1 MAIIIRP
8 DLEFT
13 DLLKNNLR
21 SRYNDRKKD
30 RIGLA
35 PIHVS
40 DILPSS
46 CIRKQY
52 YSRVY
57 PDEDSI
63 TDESIHHFVRGESS
77 EFAITQLAKIGV
89 AQTELQMDDIVAHPD
104 IMDNTDGKKI
114 IIELK
119 DTVAGKRLDINDYTF
134 RSYLRQLL
142 YYLIMTGI
150 EKGIISI
157 RYNIRELRLIRK
169 DETGEYFF
177 RPNNAKLPGVE
188 SWSVNLPRDDITREI
203 LRNEM
208 VLRKKILV
216 NALDNHDVAILP
228 RLIEP
233 LKSSKCPNC
242 PFYRRCYDDMEN
254 ERARHIAQQ
263 IDIFDIRGTVD
274 FRPFSS
280 N

>member
-119 DTVAGKRLDINDYTF
+119 DTVSGKRLDINDYTF

-142 YYLIMTGI
+142 YYLVMTGI

-216 NALDNHDVAILP
+216 NALENHDVAILP

-254 ERARHIAQQ
+254 ERARDIAQQ

-274 FRPFSS
+274 FRPF
-280 N
+280 

>member
-89 AQTELQMDDIVAHPD
+89 AQTELQMDDIIAHPD

-119 DTVAGKRLDINDYTF
+119 DTVTGKRLDINDYTF

-142 YYLIMTGI
+142 YYLIMTDI

-177 RPNNAKLPGVE
+177 RPNNAKLPAVE
-188 SWSVNLPRDDITREI
+188 SWSVNLPKDDITREI

-216 NALDNHDVAILP
+216 NALDNHDVTILP

-254 ERARHIAQQ
+254 ERARDIAQQ

-274 FRPFSS
+274 FRPF
-280 N
+280 

>member
-254 ERARHIAQQ
+254 ERARDIAQQ

-274 FRPFSS
+274 FRPF
-280 N
+280 

>member
-21 SRYNDRKKD
+21 SRYNDRKKE

-77 EFAITQLAKIGV
+77 EFAITRLAKIGV
-89 AQTELQMDDIVAHPD
+89 AQAELQMDDIIAHPD

-188 SWSVNLPRDDITREI
+188 SWLVNLPTDDITREI

-208 VLRKKILV
+208 VLRKNILV

-228 RLIEP
+228 RLTEP

-254 ERARHIAQQ
+254 ERARDIAQQ
-263 IDIFDIRGTVD
+263 TDIFDIRGTVD
-274 FRPFSS
+274 FRPF
-280 N
+280 

>member
-1 MAIIIRP
+1 MPIVIRP
-8 DLEFT
+8 DSEFT

-21 SRYNDRKKD
+21 ARYDERKKE
-30 RIGLA
+30 RTGLA

-57 PDEDSI
+57 PDEAPI
-63 TDESIHHFVRGESS
+63 TDESIHHFVRGEAS
-77 EFAITQLAKIGV
+77 EFVITKLAKIGV
-89 AQTELQMDDIVAHPD
+89 AQAELQMDEIVAHPD
-104 IMDNTDGKKI
+104 IMDRTNDKTV

-142 YYLIMTGI
+142 YYLIMTDI
-150 EKGIISI
+150 ERGIISI
-157 RYNIRELRLIRK
+157 RYNIRELKLIKR
-169 DETGEYFF
+169 DETGEYYF
-177 RPNNAKLPGVE
+177 RPNAAKSPGIE
-188 SWSVNLPRDDITREI
+188 SWSVYLPKEDITREI

-208 VLRKKILV
+208 VLRKNILE
-216 NALDNHDVAILP
+216 NALENQDVAVLP
-228 RLIEP
+228 RLTEP

-242 PFYRRCYDDMEN
+242 PFYQRCYDELEN
-254 ERARHIAQQ
+254 ENALDIAQQ
-263 IDIFDIRGTVD
+263 IDILDIRGTVD
-274 FRPFSS
+274 FRPFK
-280 N
+280 

>member
-1 MAIIIRP
+1 MPIIIRP
-8 DLEFT
+8 DSEFT

-21 SRYNDRKKD
+21 SRYEEKKKD
-30 RIGLA
+30 RMGLA

-52 YSRVY
+52 YSRIY
-57 PDEDSI
+57 PHEDPIS
-63 TDESIHHFVRGESS
+63 DESIHHFVRGESS
-77 EFAITQLAKIGV
+77 EFAITQLAKTGV
-89 AQTELQMDDIVAHPD
+89 AQAELQMDDIVAHPD
-104 IMDNTDGKKI
+104 IMDNTSQKV

-142 YYLIMTGI
+142 YYLIMTGN

-157 RYNIRELRLIRK
+157 RYNIRELRLIKK

-177 RPNNAKLPGVE
+177 RPNNAKVAGVE
-188 SWSVNLPRDDITREI
+188 SWSVNLPKDDIAREI

-208 VLRKKILV
+208 VLRKNMLM
-216 NALDNHDVAILP
+216 NALENHDVTILP
-228 RLIEP
+228 RLTEP

-242 PFYRRCYDDMEN
+242 PFYRRCYDEMEN
-254 ERARHIAQQ
+254 EKALDIARQT
-263 IDIFDIRGTVD
+263 DILDIRGTVD
-274 FRPFSS
+274 FRPF
-280 N
+280 

>member
-216 NALDNHDVAILP
+216 NALENHDVAILP

-254 ERARHIAQQ
+254 ERARDIAQQ

-274 FRPFSS
+274 FRPF
-280 N
+280 

>member
-13 DLLKNNLR
+13 DQLKNNLR

-57 PDEDSI
+57 PDQDSI

-77 EFAITQLAKIGV
+77 EFVITQLAKIGV
-89 AQTELQMDDIVAHPD
+89 AQAELQMDDIIAHPD

-142 YYLIMTGI
+142 YYLVMTGI

-169 DETGEYFF
+169 DDTGEYFF
-177 RPNNAKLPGVE
+177 RPNNAKLPRVE
-188 SWSVNLPRDDITREI
+188 SWLVNLPKDDITREI

-208 VLRKKILV
+208 VLRKNILV
-216 NALDNHDVAILP
+216 NALANHDVAILP

-254 ERARHIAQQ
+254 ERARDIAQQ
-263 IDIFDIRGTVD
+263 TDIFDIRGTID
-274 FRPFSS
+274 FRPF
-280 N
+280 

>member
-1 MAIIIRP
+1 MTIIIRP

-89 AQTELQMDDIVAHPD
+89 AQAELQMDDIIAHPD

-216 NALDNHDVAILP
+216 NALDNHDVTILP

-254 ERARHIAQQ
+254 ERARDIAQQ
-263 IDIFDIRGTVD
+263 TDIFDIRGTVD
-274 FRPFSS
+274 FRPF
-280 N
+280 

>member
-1 MAIIIRP
+1 MPIIIRP
-8 DLEFT
+8 DSEFT

-21 SRYNDRKKD
+21 SRYEEKKKD
-30 RIGLA
+30 RMGLA

-52 YSRVY
+52 YSRIY
-57 PDEDSI
+57 PHEDPIS
-63 TDESIHHFVRGESS
+63 DESIHHFVRGESS

-89 AQTELQMDDIVAHPD
+89 AQAELQMDDIVAHPD
-104 IMDNTDGKKI
+104 IMDNTSQKV

-150 EKGIISI
+150 ENGIISI
-157 RYNIRELRLIRK
+157 RYNIREMRLIKK

-177 RPNNAKLPGVE
+177 RPTHAKDPGIE
-188 SWSVNLPRDDITREI
+188 SWSVNLPKDDITREI

-208 VLRKKILV
+208 VLRKNMLV
-216 NALDNHDVAILP
+216 NALENHDVTILP
-228 RLIEP
+228 RLTEP
-233 LKSSKCPNC
+233 LKSSKCPKC
-242 PFYRRCYDDMEN
+242 PFYDRCYNDIEN
-254 ERARHIAQQ
+254 EKALDIAQQ
-263 IDIFDIRGTVD
+263 TDLFDIRGVVD
-274 FRPFSS
+274 FKPF
-280 N
+280 

>member
-30 RIGLA
+30 RIDLA

-46 CIRKQY
+46 CLRKQY

-104 IMDNTDGKKI
+104 IMDNTDEKKI

-188 SWSVNLPRDDITREI
+188 SWSVNFPRDDITREI

-254 ERARHIAQQ
+254 ERARDIAQQ
-263 IDIFDIRGTVD
+263 TDIFDIRGTVD
-274 FRPFSS
+274 FRPF
-280 N
+280 

>member
-89 AQTELQMDDIVAHPD
+89 AQTELQMDDIIAHPD
-104 IMDNTDGKKI
+104 IMDNTDEKKI

-188 SWSVNLPRDDITREI
+188 SWSVTLPRDDITREI

-208 VLRKKILV
+208 VLRKNILV

-254 ERARHIAQQ
+254 ERARDIAQQ
-263 IDIFDIRGTVD
+263 TDIFDIRGTVD
-274 FRPFSS
+274 FRPF
-280 N
+280 

>member
-89 AQTELQMDDIVAHPD
+89 AQTELLMDDIVAHPD
-104 IMDNTDGKKI
+104 IMDNTDGKRI

-188 SWSVNLPRDDITREI
+188 SWSVNLPSDDITREI

-254 ERARHIAQQ
+254 ERARDIAQQ
-263 IDIFDIRGTVD
+263 TDIFDIRGTVD
-274 FRPFSS
+274 FRPF
-280 N
+280 

>member
-40 DILPSS
+40 DILPSA

-63 TDESIHHFVRGESS
+63 TDESVHHFVRGESS

-119 DTVAGKRLDINDYTF
+119 DTVSGKRLDINDYTF

-142 YYLIMTGI
+142 YYLVLTGI

-208 VLRKKILV
+208 VLRKNILV

-242 PFYRRCYDDMEN
+242 PFYRRCYDDNEN
-254 ERARHIAQQ
+254 ERARDIAQQ

-274 FRPFSS
+274 FRPF
-280 N
+280 

>member
-8 DLEFT
+8 DSEFT
-13 DLLKNNLR
+13 AVLKNNLR
-21 SRYNDRKKD
+21 SRYDDKKKD

-46 CIRKQY
+46 CLRKQY

-57 PDEDSI
+57 PDEDPI

-77 EFAITQLAKIGV
+77 EFTITQLAKIGV
-89 AQTELQMDDIVAHPD
+89 AQAELQMDGIVAHPD
-104 IMDNTDGKKI
+104 IIDNTSGKKL

-142 YYLIMTGI
+142 YYLVMTGI

-157 RYNIRELRLIRK
+157 RYNIRELRLIKK

-177 RPNNAKLPGVE
+177 RPNNAKVAGVE
-188 SWSVNLPRDDITREI
+188 SWSVNLPNDDITREI

-208 VLRKKILV
+208 VLRKNMLS
-216 NALDNHDVAILP
+216 NALENHDVTILP
-228 RLIEP
+228 RLTEP

-242 PFYRRCYDDMEN
+242 PFYRRCYDDIES
-254 ERARHIAQQ
+254 EKALDIAQQ
-263 IDIFDIRGTVD
+263 TDILDIRGAVD
-274 FRPFSS
+274 FRPF
-280 N
+280 

>member
-1 MAIIIRP
+1 MPIVIRP
-8 DLEFT
+8 DSEFT
-13 DLLKNNLR
+13 NMLKSNLR
-21 SRYNDRKKD
+21 SRYDDRKKD

-57 PDEDSI
+57 PNEDPV

-77 EFAITQLAKIGV
+77 EFAITHLAKIGV
-89 AQTELQMDDIVAHPD
+89 AQAELQMDEIVAHPD
-104 IMDNTDGKKI
+104 IMDNTDGRMV

-119 DTVAGKRLDINDYTF
+119 DTVAGKRLDINDPTF

-157 RYNIRELRLIRK
+157 RYNIKELRLIKR
-169 DETGEYFF
+169 DDTGEYYF
-177 RPNNAKLPGVE
+177 RPKDSRPPGIE
-188 SWSVNLPRDDITREI
+188 SWSVNLPKDDITREI

-208 VLRKKILV
+208 VLRKNILAS
-216 NALDNHDVAILP
+216 ALENHNVTILP
-228 RLIEP
+228 RVTEP

-242 PFYRRCYDDMEN
+242 PFYSRCYNEMEN
-254 ERARHIAQQ
+254 ERALDIAQQ
-263 IDIFDIRGTVD
+263 TDILDIPGMVD
-274 FRPFSS
+274 FRPF
-280 N
+280 

>member
-1 MAIIIRP
+1 M
-8 DLEFT
+8 
-13 DLLKNNLR
+13 LKSNLR
-21 SRYNDRKKD
+21 LRYDDRKKD

-57 PDEDSI
+57 PDEDPI
-63 TDESIHHFVRGESS
+63 TDESIHHFIRGESS
-77 EFAITQLAKIGV
+77 EFAITHLAKIGV
-89 AQTELQMDDIVAHPD
+89 AQAELKMDEIVAHPD
-104 IMDNTDGKKI
+104 IMDNTDGRMV

-157 RYNIRELRLIRK
+157 RYNIKELRLIKR
-169 DETGEYFF
+169 DDTGEYYF
-177 RPNNAKLPGVE
+177 RPNDARPPGIE
-188 SWSVNLPRDDITREI
+188 SWSVNLPKDDITREI

-208 VLRKKILV
+208 VLRKNILV
-216 NALDNHDVAILP
+216 SALENHDVTILP
-228 RLIEP
+228 RVTEP

-242 PFYRRCYDDMEN
+242 PFYIRCYNEMEN
-254 ERARHIAQQ
+254 ERALDIAQQ
-263 IDIFDIRGTVD
+263 TDILDIRGTVD
-274 FRPFSS
+274 FRPF
-280 N
+280 

>member
-1 MAIIIRP
+1 MPIIIRP
-8 DLEFT
+8 ESEFT

-21 SRYNDRKKD
+21 SRYEEKKKD
-30 RIGLA
+30 RMGLA

-52 YSRVY
+52 YSRIY
-57 PDEDSI
+57 PHEDPIS
-63 TDESIHHFVRGESS
+63 DESIHHFVRGESS

-89 AQTELQMDDIVAHPD
+89 AQAELQMDDIVAHPD
-104 IMDNTDGKKI
+104 IMDNTSQKV

-150 EKGIISI
+150 ENGIISI
-157 RYNIRELRLIRK
+157 RYNIREMRLINK

-177 RPNNAKLPGVE
+177 RPTHAKDPGIE

-208 VLRKKILV
+208 VLRKNMLV
-216 NALDNHDVAILP
+216 NALENHDVTILP
-228 RLIEP
+228 RLTEP
-233 LKSSKCPNC
+233 LKSSKCPKC
-242 PFYRRCYDDMEN
+242 PFYDRCYNDIEN
-254 ERARHIAQQ
+254 EKALDIAQQ
-263 IDIFDIRGTVD
+263 TDLLDIRGVVD
-274 FRPFSS
+274 FKPF
-280 N
+280 